1 MESVAIGM
9 NAISMNTFGGLF
21 SKIDLNRAIIGYK
34 PFCPGCNSGLFRG
47 GLAIA
52 TEEAMIE
59 EVLKKVSLSEETA
72 KGIREESEEKASLIR
87 AAADKNAA
95 EIIENGASDSRV
107 KRLSEVQNAKM
118 NAAAHFETE
127 KKAYSTEAERFKAE
141 KSGKVEQLAEEL
153 FGRIKNGDC

>member
-1 MESVAIGM
+1 
-9 NAISMNTFGGLF
+9 
-21 SKIDLNRAIIGYK
+21 
-34 PFCPGCNSGLFRG
+34 
-47 GLAIA
+47 
-52 TEEAMIE
+52 MIE

-72 KGIREESEEKASLIR
+72 KKIKEESDEKSSLIR

-95 EIIENGASDSRV
+95 EIIENGASDARV

-127 KKAYSTEAERFKAE
+127 KKAYFADAGKFKAE